1 MFDFG
6 GWEGTRKWRGTAEEP
21 SGLADSDG
29 HTTVQCARRLHWPL
43 LFILSLPVRLIVIV
57 SIQTRLLPSTAT
69 LPTATPVGDSAPEY
83 ASAAAA
89 AASGV
94 ICCCL
99 RSTAPPGWSR
109 RLLRSLREAVP
120 RLPKSRACVGQHEV
134 TPGQHHQRWIRII
147 LTYSLSGLGLRL
159 TDTSSIT
166 ADNTVILNSP
176 DLAFCVPSHSLCP
189 RARCMQAEIIGPG
202 LT

>member
-1 MFDFG
+1 MEGDSRGAKWAGGLRWAYDSSVCSSSSLAIAIYSLAACLFDC
-6 GWEGTRKWRGTAEEP
+6 
-21 SGLADSDG
+21 
-29 HTTVQCARRLHWPL
+29 HRLYPD
-43 LFILSLPVRLIVIV
+43 
-57 SIQTRLLPSTAT
+57 QTRLLPSTAT
-69 LPTATPVGDSAPEY
+69 LPTATPVGDSAPEH
-83 ASAAAA
+83 ASASA

-147 LTYSLSGLGLRL
+147 LNYSLSGLGLRL
-159 TDTSSIT
+159 TDTSSTT
-166 ADNTVILNSP
+166 AVNTVILDRP
-176 DLAFCVPSHSLCP
+176 DLAFCQPSHSLCP